1 MSFFDRLFNWIR
13 GINEK
18 NRPVVAAQQITPAD
32 FVFGTIVSGGYTN
45 FKHDPTP
52 TILCLGNYIH
62 SNGRSYVHGI
72 QLHEISSFDLTW
84 LMGLVNNMKQNNT
97 STNPRAFYNYLKLN
111 RPSIIN
117 SGYRWYHTELTS
129 FKTINPGFSYISE
142 NLCVEPTDIRDSFL
156 KQKKETPIDKE
167 KLQQSINDIINTRKV
182 F

>member
-18 NRPVVAAQQITPAD
+18 NRSVVAAQQITPSD

-72 QLHEISSFDLTW
+72 QLHEISSFDLKKW
-84 LMGLVNNMKQNNT
+84 ILLFLFFRIKN
-97 STNPRAFYNYLKLN
+97 
-111 RPSIIN
+111 SI
-117 SGYRWYHTELTS
+117 
-129 FKTINPGFSYISE
+129 K
-142 NLCVEPTDIRDSFL
+142 C
-156 KQKKETPIDKE
+156 
-167 KLQQSINDIINTRKV
+167 IIGALLIIKYE
-182 F
+182 